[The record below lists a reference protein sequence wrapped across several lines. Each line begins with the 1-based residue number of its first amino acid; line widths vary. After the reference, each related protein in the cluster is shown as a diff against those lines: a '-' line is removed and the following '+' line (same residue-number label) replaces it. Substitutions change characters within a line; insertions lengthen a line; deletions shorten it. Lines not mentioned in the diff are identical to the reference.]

1 MKLSG
6 SQIRYLLTIKKL
18 NDSKHVI
25 KSVDVANELN
35 YSRASVHKMLV
46 TLKEMNIIQQKYYG
60 YIYLT
65 SYGSR
70 TATECQKKYD
80 KVKETLEPVI
90 KIKDDYNLGICGIV
104 EMM

>member
-1 MKLSG
+1 MKLTG
-6 SQIRYLLTIKKL
+6 NQIRYLLTIKKL
-18 NDSKHVI
+18 NDSKHII

-46 TLKEMNIIQQKYYG
+46 TLKEMNIISQKYYG

-70 TATECQKKYD
+70 TASNCLKKYE
-80 KVKETLEPVI
+80 KIKETLKPVI
-90 KIKDDYNLGICGIV
+90 KITDDYNLGICTII
-104 EMM
+104 ETM

>member
-1 MKLSG
+1 MKLTG
-6 SQIRYLLTIKKL
+6 NQIRYLLAIKKL
-18 NDSKHVI
+18 NDNKHVV

-35 YSRASVHKMLV
+35 YSRASVHKMLT
-46 TLKEMNIIQQKYYG
+46 TLKDMNIITQKHYG

-70 TATECQKKYD
+70 TANDCLK
-80 KVKETLEPVI
+80 KVKKTLNPVV
-90 KIKDDYNLGICGIV
+90 KVKDDYNLGICGIV

>member
-1 MKLSG
+1 MKLTG
-6 SQIRYLLTIKKL
+6 NQIRYLLTIKKL
-18 NDSKHVI
+18 NDSKHVV
-25 KSVDVANELN
+25 KSVDVANELK

-46 TLKEMNIIQQKYYG
+46 TLKDLNIITQKYYG

-70 TATECQKKYD
+70 TASDCQKKYE
-80 KVKETLEPVI
+80 KVKNALTSVI
-90 KIKDDYNLGICGIV
+90 KVKDDYNLGICSIV